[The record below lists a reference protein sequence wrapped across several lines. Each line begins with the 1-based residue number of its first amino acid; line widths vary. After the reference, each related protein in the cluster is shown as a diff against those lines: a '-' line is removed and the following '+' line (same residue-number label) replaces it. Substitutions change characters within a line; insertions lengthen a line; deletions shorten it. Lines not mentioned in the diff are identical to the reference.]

1 MTIVF
6 LLFHTHD
13 LGEGETDD
21 KLIGVYAS
29 LADAQQ
35 AHARTAVLEGLRD
48 APEGFVIDP
57 YEIGMDH
64 WSGLRHSHNGAAS
77 STWGSRLI
85 RDPMSASH
93 PFATIPPVLTAPLPA
108 PAA

>member
-1 MTIVF
+1 MTNVF

-35 AHARTAVLEGLRD
+35 AQARTAVLRGFRD
-48 APEGFVIDP
+48 APEGFAIDP
-57 YEIGMDH
+57 YEIGKDH
-64 WSGLRHSHNGAAS
+64 WSEGFVTVITGRPRPRGA
-77 STWGSRLI
+77 
-85 RDPMSASH
+85 RD
-93 PFATIPPVLTAPLPA
+93 
-108 PAA
+108 

>member
-35 AHARTAVLEGLRD
+35 AQARTAVLEGFRD

-64 WSGLRHSHNGAAS
+64 WSEGYVTVITGR
-77 STWGSRLI
+77 
-85 RDPMSASH
+85 
-93 PFATIPPVLTAPLPA
+93 PLPRGA
-108 PAA
+108 RD

>member
-1 MTIVF
+1 MANVF

-13 LGEGETDD
+13 LGEGETDS

-35 AHARTAVLEGLRD
+35 AQARTAVLKGFRD

-57 YEIGMDH
+57 YEIGKDH
-64 WSGLRHSHNGAAS
+64 WSEGYVTVITGR
-77 STWGSRLI
+77 
-85 RDPMSASH
+85 
-93 PFATIPPVLTAPLPA
+93 PLPRGA
-108 PAA
+108 RD